1 MASLAPALQG
11 RHQFVWAAT
20 LWGLVT
26 LVFTV
31 LLLPGFSPD
40 FRETVSA
47 AGLLVAGLTALTLG
61 LLRVRRSR
69 GKMRRAWLILV
80 VAGFVAITGNVWV
93 AVTGADPITSP
104 SLFGD
109 TTIAVALVLS
119 TLGLLTFPGTRR
131 RGAELSVMFL
141 DGLVAGGAFLLIA
154 SVLVYTELL
163 NSSAREGAGAAQ
175 LFALIFPLLDVVLAT
190 VAVLMLVRASGA
202 DRLMLVLVAS
212 AYVMYAAS
220 DIAFAVQTSKG
231 DFHFGTVLDLG
242 WIVGYLTLGLAA
254 SVPAR
259 EGLPD
264 AEPTLRGPSDA
275 LGTTIVFAI
284 LIAAAVVQTLF
295 GRGGEL
301 KEAQSALWVV
311 MVTAA
316 GVRQVLLTSDNSRL
330 RRGLEHR
337 VEEQTADL
345 RRLARY
351 NEVLVTSVGDGVY
364 GVDPE
369 GRVTFVN
376 PSAAAALGFTTSELT
391 GRKAHETFHAPG
403 PDGEPFPW
411 SGCYIQEV
419 IQHGGVVVTEDDE
432 YLRADG
438 SVFPVEITASP
449 LLDESEV
456 LGTVVVFR
464 DVTQRREV
472 DRLKNEF
479 LSVVSHELRTPLTSI
494 RGSLGLLAG
503 GQLGELPERAAS
515 LVGVAVQNS
524 ERLTR
529 LINDLLDI
537 ERMDSGVA
545 PMDVMTLEV
554 RELLEAAT
562 EQIEGMATS
571 VGVRVE
577 LGTASGRV
585 IADEDRVIQALM
597 NLLGNAIKF
606 SESGCV
612 VRLDASLHGSEVH
625 FRVSDDGRGIPPD
638 KLESVFDR
646 FEQVDSSDTR
656 QRGGTGLGLTISK
669 GIVERLGGRIWA
681 ESELGVGTTVTFTLP
696 AARELTQPLGDR
708 LGPRSGRPSSSAPA
722 VLVCDDDAYVVEEFS
737 RLLLANGF
745 RPIGVTDG
753 ASVLELVRAERPSV
767 VLLDLLMPG
776 ATGAQVLEALR
787 GSPDTHDIPV
797 VVISGLGPEADES
810 VARTTDDWLIKPVSE
825 ERLVRTVSQVVAH
838 ATSGSGQGSG
848 SDAAG
853 DSDGESEA
861 TSTGS
866 VLLVEDDADLSVVLG
881 TMLRAAGLE
890 VVHAATASDAVV
902 RGQQAGPDVIVLDM
916 RLPDGSGAH
925 VVKEF
930 QRRGALAQTS
940 LVVYSAADIDEV
952 ERHELE
958 LGTTVF
964 LNKGRVSPEELRDR
978 VLGLV
983 SAVTSEVHMSPREGE
998 RDGTDSDGEDRRAST
1013 RTPEVPV

>member
-1 MASLAPALQG
+1 MATPAAALPG
-11 RHQFVWAAT
+11 RRQFLVAAT
-20 LWGLVT
+20 VWGFLT
-26 LVFTV
+26 LVFAV
-31 LLLPGFSPD
+31 LLLPVFPPD

-47 AGLLVAGLTALTLG
+47 AGLLVAFLIVIPIGV
-61 LLRVRRSR
+61 LRVLRSEGR
-69 GKMRRAWLILV
+69 MRRAWLLLMA
-80 VAGFVAITGNVWV
+80 AGFVAVTGNVWV
-93 AVTGADPITSP
+93 IVTGADPMTSP

-109 TTIAVALVLS
+109 ATIAVALVIS
-119 TLGLLTFPGTRR
+119 TLGLLTFPGPRR
-131 RGAELSVMFL
+131 RGAELSVMLL

-154 SVLVYTELL
+154 SVLVYAELL
-163 NSSAREGAGAAQ
+163 NSSAREGTGAQA
-175 LFALIFPLLDVVLAT
+175 FALLFPVLDVLLAT
-190 VAVLMLVRASGA
+190 VAVLLVVRASGA

-220 DIAFAVQTSKG
+220 DIAFAVQTSQG
-231 DFHFGTVLDLG
+231 EFRFGTLLDLG
-242 WIVGYLTLGLAA
+242 WIVGYLTIGLAA
-254 SVPAR
+254 SVPVRKDPVAT
-259 EGLPD
+259 P
-264 AEPTLRGPSDA
+264 ALRGPPDA
-275 LGTTIVFAI
+275 LGTTLVFTI
-284 LIAAAVVQTLF
+284 LVTAAVVQTLF

-301 KEAQSALWVV
+301 KEAQSLLWVV

-316 GVRQVLLTSDNSRL
+316 GVRQVLLSSDNARL
-330 RRGLEHR
+330 RRGLEHQ
-337 VEEQTADL
+337 VAEQTADL
-345 RRLARY
+345 RRLARH

-364 GVDPE
+364 GVDHE

-391 GRKAHETFHAPG
+391 GRKAHETFHGPG
-403 PDGEPFPW
+403 ADGAPFPW
-411 SGCYIQEV
+411 SECYIHEA
-419 IQHGGVVVTEDDE
+419 IQHGSLVLAQEDE
-432 YLRADG
+432 YVRADG

-449 LLDESEV
+449 LLDESVV
-456 LGTVVVFR
+456 LGAVVVFR

-545 PMDVMTLEV
+545 PMEVVTLDV

-562 EQIEGMATS
+562 AQIEGMATS
-571 VGVRVE
+571 VGVQVE
-577 LGTASGRV
+577 LGTTEGQV
-585 IADEDRVIQALM
+585 VGDEDRVIQTLM

-606 SESGCV
+606 SEFGGD
-612 VRLDASLHGSEVH
+612 VRVDAVLDGPEVH

-638 KLESVFDR
+638 KLESIFDR

-681 ESELGVGTTVTFTLP
+681 ESRLGVGTTVHFTLP
-696 AARELTQPLGDR
+696 AAREPTEPLGPQ
-708 LGPRSGRPSSSAPA
+708 LGPQLGLPASSAPA
-722 VLVCDDDAYVVEEFS
+722 VLVCDDDAAVVEEFS
-737 RLLLANGF
+737 RLLLAHGY

-753 ASVLELVRAERPSV
+753 ASVLEVVRAERPRV

-776 ATGAQVLEALR
+776 ATGAQVFQALR
-787 GSPDTHDIPV
+787 QSADTKDIPV

-810 VARTTDDWLIKPVSE
+810 ISRSADGWLVKPVSE
-825 ERLVRTVSQVVAH
+825 ERLVRTVSH
-838 ATSGSGQGSG
+838 AVSDREAGS
-848 SDAAG
+848 
-853 DSDGESEA
+853 
-861 TSTGS
+861 S

-881 TMLRAAGLE
+881 TMLRADGLD
-890 VVHAATASDAVV
+890 VVHASTASEAVT
-902 RGQQAGPDVIVLDM
+902 RGADLRPDVIVLDM
-916 RLPDGSGAH
+916 RLPDGSGAD

-930 QRRGALAQTS
+930 RRRGTLAHTS
-940 LVVYSAADIDEV
+940 LVVYSAAEIDAV
-952 ERHELE
+952 QRHELE

-964 LNKGRVSPEELRDR
+964 LNKGRVSPEELRDL

-983 SAVTSEVHMSPREGE
+983 SAVTSEVHMSPREDE
-998 RDGTDSDGEDRRAST
+998 PDDTDPGGGDRRAAV
-1013 RTPEVPV
+1013 RPPEVPV